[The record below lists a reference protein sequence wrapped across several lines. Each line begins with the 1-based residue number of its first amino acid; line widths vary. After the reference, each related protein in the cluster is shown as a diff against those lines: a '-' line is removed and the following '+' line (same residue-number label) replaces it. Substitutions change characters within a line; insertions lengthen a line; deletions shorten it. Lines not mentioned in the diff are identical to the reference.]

1 MTRNLSGITMSANVM
16 GSFGTLLSFRIRWI
30 ERCDY
35 VYCGIIAAASEDN
48 LNLASCMT
56 NRDLP

>member
-1 MTRNLSGITMSANVM
+1 M

-30 ERCDY
+30 ERCDD

-48 LNLASCMT
+48 LNLASYMI
-56 NRDLP
+56 NRGLS